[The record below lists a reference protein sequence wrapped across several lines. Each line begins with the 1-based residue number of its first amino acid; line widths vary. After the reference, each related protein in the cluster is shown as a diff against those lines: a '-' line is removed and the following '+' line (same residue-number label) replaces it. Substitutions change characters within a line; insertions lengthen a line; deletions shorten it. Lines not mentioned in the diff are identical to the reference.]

1 MPKTPLVQIADG
13 TLRGQ
18 TLANG
23 GFCFAG
29 IPFAALPVGPLR
41 FRPPQPVAPW
51 TGVREATSFSPVP
64 LQRLTL
70 FPEGSV
76 ASEDCLYLN
85 VWTPDLSGG
94 RPVMDWI

>member
-29 IPFAALPVGPLR
+29 IPFAAPPVGPLR
-41 FRPPQPVAPW
+41 FRPPQPVASLDRCAR
-51 TGVREATSFSPVP
+51 GD
-64 LQRLTL
+64 LI
-70 FPEGSV
+70 FPRAHAAAHAIPRGIR
-76 ASEDCLYLN
+76 
-85 VWTPDLSGG
+85 GQ
-94 RPVMDWI
+94 